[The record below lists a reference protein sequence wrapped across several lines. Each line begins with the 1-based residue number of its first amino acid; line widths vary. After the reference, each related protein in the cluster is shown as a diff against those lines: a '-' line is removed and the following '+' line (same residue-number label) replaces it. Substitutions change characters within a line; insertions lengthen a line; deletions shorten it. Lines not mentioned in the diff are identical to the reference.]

1 MSSEAAIRI
10 VVLSLGA
17 LLALASLARVRRVEA
32 AHESRWSARVD
43 LRRPRIGDGYRASR
57 ATMWIARGVP
67 QLLRRGAALGTIAA
81 VLDVL
86 AIALAPVVALE
97 ALAPR
102 GPRALGAMLV
112 LVPATIAGALGA
124 RALFRD
130 GERLA
135 RCDPEELEPRA
146 GLEGRWLHF
155 GTMLL
160 LALLGL
166 AYDGLL
172 AILATTAIVL
182 SGFERHVIRE
192 SWRRVRDADRASHVP
207 SRALRA

>member
-1 MSSEAAIRI
+1 MSSETAIRI

-17 LLALASLARVRRVEA
+17 LLALAALARVRRLEA
-32 AHESRWSARVD
+32 AYESRWSARADV
-43 LRRPRIGDGYRASR
+43 LRPRIGDGYRASR

-67 QLLRRGAALGTIAA
+67 QLLRRGAAFGTIAA

-86 AIALAPVVALE
+86 AIALAPVVAIE

-102 GPRALGAMLV
+102 GPRALSALLV
-112 LVPATIAGALGA
+112 LVPATIAGTIGA
-124 RALFRD
+124 RSLFRD

-172 AILATTAIVL
+172 ALLATSAIVL
-182 SGFERHVIRE
+182 AALERHVTRE
-192 SWRRVRDADRASHVP
+192 SWRRVRDAERASHAP